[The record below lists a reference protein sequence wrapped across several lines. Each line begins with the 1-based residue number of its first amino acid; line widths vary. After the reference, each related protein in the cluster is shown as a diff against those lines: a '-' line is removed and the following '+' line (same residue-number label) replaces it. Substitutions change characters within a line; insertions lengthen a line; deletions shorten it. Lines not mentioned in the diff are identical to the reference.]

1 MAEGHVEA
9 AELFSIGTEL
19 TLGRIQDSN
28 SFWMAGKLAE
38 LGVTTKRITVL
49 PDDLDDIVGTLAAAI
64 ERGTGL
70 IVITGGLGPTPD
82 EQPVEALCGLAGCS
96 ASPRDEILDDYMRRR
111 GVSRHELSEGL
122 VKMASAPLTATV
134 TPNPAGWA
142 PCIRMDFGKTAV
154 YALPGPPME
163 MQAVFDAYVAP
174 FVQGSVSGRSL
185 CARLSVEMFESE
197 VSPLMQDV
205 MRLSEGVYLK
215 AYVALRNGAEHGLP
229 VDIVA
234 RGASELEARE
244 RLDRAL
250 LLFTGM
256 VRAQGRDVAPVS

>member
-1 MAEGHVEA
+1 MSEGQVET

-49 PDDLDDIVGTLAAAI
+49 SDDLDDIVETLGAALQ
-64 ERGTGL
+64 RGTGL
-70 IVITGGLGPTPD
+70 IIITGGLGPTPD
-82 EQPVEALCGLAGCS
+82 DQTVEALCALAGCS
-96 ASPRDEILDDYMRRR
+96 ASPHDEILHDYIRRR
-111 GVSRHELSEGL
+111 GVARHELSAGL
-122 VKMASAPLTATV
+122 VKMASAPLNATV

-142 PCIRMDFGKTAV
+142 PCIRMDFGKAAV

-163 MQAVFDAYVAP
+163 MQAVFNAYVAP
-174 FVQGSVSGRSL
+174 FVKESVSGRAL
-185 CARLSVEMFESE
+185 CARLKVEMFESE

-215 AYVALRNGAEHGLP
+215 AYVALRNGTDHGLP

-234 RGASELEARE
+234 RGASESEARE

-250 LLFTGM
+250 LLFTAM